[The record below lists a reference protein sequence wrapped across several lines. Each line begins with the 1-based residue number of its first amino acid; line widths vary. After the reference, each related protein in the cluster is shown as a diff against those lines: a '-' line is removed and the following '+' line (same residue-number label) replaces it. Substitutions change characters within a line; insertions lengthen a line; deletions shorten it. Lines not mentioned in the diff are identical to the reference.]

1 MVVTMCDSASVE
13 YPVWLGQGYRER
25 INCPDPAPATDDEDQ
40 TMNVFRQVRDDI
52 ALKIPAMLRKFN
64 ANNY

>member
-1 MVVTMCDSASVE
+1 MVVTVCDSALEEV
-13 YPVWLGQGYRER
+13 PVWLGQGYREH
-25 INCPDPAPATDDEDQ
+25 ISFPDPALATDDEDQ